1 MSKSFRP
8 TLLYQDGR
16 FLSGKQLDVDDAGRV
31 TVTARDPTPVNL
43 KGKAL
48 LPGFVNAHS
57 HSFQRLKIGRASCR
71 ERVYCMV

>member
-31 TVTARDPTPVNL
+31 TVTA
-43 KGKAL
+43 G
-48 LPGFVNAHS
+48 NAS
-57 HSFQRLKIGRASCR
+57 R
-71 ERVYCMV
+71 